1 MDVKICSKCKVEKG
15 ICEFGKDKH
24 NIDGLTYQCKT
35 CKKLN
40 TKKWQNNNPEKYD
53 ELKIKR
59 KKLNKNWSKINP
71 EKNREKNKRWEK
83 NNPDKVKDKLK
94 KFKEKNPD
102 YYNEYRKKWLENNPN
117 YFNDYVKN
125 RIEYD
130 VIFRVIKNV
139 RSRLGTFLKIKKYS
153 KDYKFMEIVGCSQQ
167 DLLIHIESLFQEGMS
182 WENYGYHG
190 WHIDHKIPLSSSK
203 TIQDVLLLSHYTN
216 LQPMWAI
223 DNIKKRD
230 KIL

>member
-1 MDVKICSKCKVEKG
+1 M
-15 ICEFGKDKH
+15 
-24 NIDGLTYQCKT
+24 
-35 CKKLN
+35 
-40 TKKWQNNNPEKYD
+40 
-53 ELKIKR
+53 
-59 KKLNKNWSKINP
+59 NKNNP

-102 YYNEYRKKWLENNPN
+102 YYNEYRKKWLEDNPN